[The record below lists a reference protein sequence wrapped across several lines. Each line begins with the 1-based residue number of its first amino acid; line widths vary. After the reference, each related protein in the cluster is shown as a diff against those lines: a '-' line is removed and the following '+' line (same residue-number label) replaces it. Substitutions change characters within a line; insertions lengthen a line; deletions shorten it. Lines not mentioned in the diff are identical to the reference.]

1 MKLKT
6 LSLAAILA
14 AAIGLEGCATLK
26 DSSPREIHVTAGDTL
41 KTYFTSYG
49 GSFIGFIMEYPE
61 SVLINEQKRVFITQK
76 GFMYG
81 DRINGL
87 NPTTKV
93 NRMTKDEIK
102 REERN
107 YRKMLQKELSTREP
121 KNL

>member
-6 LSLAAILA
+6 LSLATILA
-14 AAIGLEGCATLK
+14 AAIGLEGCATLR
-26 DSSPREIHVTAGDTL
+26 DPVPREIHLTAHDTL
-41 KTYFTSYG
+41 KTYVVSYIE
-49 GSFIGFIMEYPE
+49 SLIGFMMEYPE
-61 SVLINEQKRVFITQK
+61 SILINEQKKVFITQK

-81 DRINGL
+81 DRINGF

-93 NRMTKDEIK
+93 NGMTKDEIK
-102 REERN
+102 KEERN